1 MIRRLYFRIYL
12 AILAS
17 LLVTAILIGAAWR
30 FAFDPARHGAHLDA
44 IAEIASEVL
53 PPASAMQGEQQAAL
67 DRWHRRAE
75 TDLALFDENRRPVA
89 AASRRPLPPPDPTQT
104 QSGWVRSE
112 RGPPAFALKLADGR
126 WLVARRAHWR
136 GRAPFGFAAT
146 ILMIAFGVGLGAYPV
161 VRRLTRRLERLQE
174 GVVALGSGQLSA
186 RVAVNGKDE
195 LAQLA
200 TSFNA
205 SAERIEKL
213 VNAQKSLLANASHE
227 LRAPLTRIRMALEN
241 SRATEGNA
249 AEEIQNSIR
258 ELDELIEEILLAS
271 RLDATHTD
279 ALSMEKIDLTAL
291 LAEEC
296 ARVGVEL
303 EAPMIEINGDG
314 KLLRRLIRNL
324 LENARR
330 HGGNSSVDVTLQ
342 RHEGNAIQL
351 EVCDRGP
358 GVPDSEHEKI
368 FQPFY
373 RLPGASERD
382 GGVGLGLALVKQ
394 IAERHGGSVR
404 CVAREGGG
412 TCFRVLFSA
421 ADANATA

>member
-17 LLVTAILIGAAWR
+17 LLVTALLVGAAWR

-67 DRWHRRAE
+67 VRWHRRAE

-89 AASRRPLPPPDPTQT
+89 AASRTPLPPPDPTQT

-271 RLDATHTD
+271 RLDATQTD
-279 ALSMEKIDLTAL
+279 ASSMEKIDLTAL

-303 EAPMIEINGDG
+303 EAPLIEINGDG

-330 HGGNSSVDVTLQ
+330 HGGNSSIDVSLQ

-394 IAERHGGSVR
+394 IAERHGGTVQ
-404 CVAREGGG
+404 CVTHAGGG
-412 TCFRVLFSA
+412 TCFRVLLASHR
-421 ADANATA
+421 ANSQI